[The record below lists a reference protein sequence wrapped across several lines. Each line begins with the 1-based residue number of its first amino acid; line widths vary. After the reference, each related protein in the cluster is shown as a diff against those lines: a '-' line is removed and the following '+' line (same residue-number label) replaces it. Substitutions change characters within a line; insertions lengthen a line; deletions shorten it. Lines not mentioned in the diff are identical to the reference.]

1 MTSLPDITVE
11 TTALFNKIDQRGKY
25 SLQVL
30 LQNLQV
36 QLEIDIILLVGK
48 YSLLGKLSS
57 RKTFSIIVALNV

>member
-30 LQNLQV
+30 LENLQV
-36 QLEIDIILLVGK
+36 LLENLQTLIEGDIILFVGK
-48 YSLLGKLSS
+48 
-57 RKTFSIIVALNV
+57 